1 MATRFSFHGPPTGKT
16 PVDGATRQVD
26 HQYFSYN
33 AATDTFGPGSQGS
46 FIPQKFYELEM
57 REDFAQLHPDL
68 PAKTRFFGF
77 HDNNGNLRVPGP
89 LIRRST
95 ASRCWSATRTSCRP

>member
-1 MATRFSFHGPPTGKT
+1 MARPG
-16 PVDGATRQVD
+16 QVD

-89 LIRRST
+89 LIRAKYGEPVLVRYKNKLPSVNT
-95 ASRCWSATRTSCRP
+95 ALLRAA